1 MQVVRH
7 FGSRRRI
14 DAVGGPHQI
23 LAFERVLDSL
33 LCASLVSPYSY
44 HKQSE
49 RRHQATDLAWGNSG
63 LGTLRA
69 GVFSASRT
77 FAFQEVRPAKQFLRR
92 VLEPEDAVTQVFDRR
107 VTSCEACCRP
117 PEIKVVTPRNSSICP
132 IVQISQ
138 PSGHTAVFSQTT
150 HSTASCQP

>member
-1 MQVVRH
+1 MQVARH

-23 LAFERVLDSL
+23 LAFERVLRLSSPC
-33 LCASLVSPYSY
+33 LCASVVSPYSC

-49 RRHQATDLAWGNSG
+49 RRYQATDLAWGDSG
-63 LGTLRA
+63 LGTLRT

-92 VLEPEDAVTQVFDRR
+92 VLEPEDAVTQVFDP
-107 VTSCEACCRP
+107 A
-117 PEIKVVTPRNSSICP
+117 
-132 IVQISQ
+132 
-138 PSGHTAVFSQTT
+138 GHFV
-150 HSTASCQP
+150 